1 MKTFKPIIF
10 KNQNVN
16 LQLNLCEEDKTIWLT
31 QQQIATLFS
40 KTRYSISN
48 ILRTKISD
56 DVKRSHNYVQKTH
69 IIQENSESN
78 FRRPPT
84 YYDLEIIKK
93 IGIILSSDKGELL
106 EAFVNS
112 YFDQNYFD
120 NSKIIIYNNGKVS
133 LDVRVS
139 PEEQTIWLNQGQIA
153 LLFETTQPNISMH
166 IKHILEEQE
175 LDNSVH
181 KDFLYTAPD
190 GKQYLVDFYNLKMIL
205 SLGFRINSPVAI
217 RFRNWASNILDRYLV
232 YGEVRDEERCQIC
245 ETRLLKVENEV
256 LKIKE
261 RQNAE
266 ITYFDGN
273 ELRGFIEVK
282 RFLECAKREIII
294 YDNYFDHSFDEVL
307 SKLNVKK
314 TIVTNPKNKKIDTN
328 ENYTVIKGNI
338 FHDRYIIVDSSCYD
352 FGQSPGQLGEK
363 YSTGHRISDE
373 IVIDFIKSIKDKI
386 LNEGGYNIG
395 LEK

>member
-1 MKTFKPIIF
+1 MENF
-10 KNQNVN
+10 
-16 LQLNLCEEDKTIWLT
+16 KTIVFKLEDRELELNIYEEEQTVWMT
-31 QQQIATLFS
+31 QQQISMLYDKS
-40 KTRYSISN
+40 IPSISRIIKSEIEDYEKKVPPYLQ
-48 ILRTKISD
+48 ILQ
-56 DVKRSHNYVQKTH
+56 KRSMENDQKYH
-69 IIQENSESN
+69 
-78 FRRPPT
+78 RPLN
-84 YYDLEIIKK
+84 YYDLETIRK
-93 IGIILSSDKGELL
+93 IGLYLRSDNGELL
-106 EAFVNS
+106 KAFVDN

-120 NSKIIIYNNGKVS
+120 NLKIIIYNNGKVS

-205 SLGFRINSPVAI
+205 SLGFRINSPVAT

-245 ETRLLKVENEV
+245 ETRLLKVENE
-256 LKIKE
+256 LFKIKE

-282 RFLECAKREIII
+282 RYLECAKREIII
-294 YDNYFDHSFDEVL
+294 FDNYFDHSFDEVL

-314 TIVTNPKNKKIDTN
+314 TIVTNPKNKKIETN
-328 ENYTVIKGNI
+328 ENYTVIKGNV

-386 LNEGGYNIG
+386 LNERGYNID

>member
-1 MKTFKPIIF
+1 MKNFKTIIF
-10 KNQNVN
+10 R
-16 LQLNLCEEDKTIWLT
+16 LEDRELELNICEEDQTVWMT
-31 QQQIATLFS
+31 QKEISSL
-40 KTRYSISN
+40 YDISN
-48 ILRTKISD
+48 SYVSKLIKIEQQNLSKKGGGNFPICQ
-56 DVKRSHNYVQKTH
+56 KRSLENDENYH
-69 IIQENSESN
+69 
-78 FRRPPT
+78 RPVT
-84 YYDLEIIKK
+84 YYGLEMISQL
-93 IGIILSSDKGELL
+93 GLRLRSEKGELL
-106 EAFVNS
+106 KAFI
-112 YFDQNYFD
+112 DNYFGQ
-120 NSKIIIYNNGKVS
+120 NHFEHLKIIIYNNGKVS

-153 LLFETTQPNISMH
+153 LLFESSQPNISYH
-166 IKHILEEQE
+166 INNILKEQE

-190 GKQYLVDFYNLKMIL
+190 GKEYLVDFYNLKMIL
-205 SLGFRINSPVAI
+205 AIGFRLNSPVAT

-245 ETRLLKVENEV
+245 ETRLLKVENE
-256 LKIKE
+256 LFKIKE

-282 RFLECAKREIII
+282 RYLECAKREIII

-328 ENYTVIKGNI
+328 ENYTVIKGNV

-373 IVIDFIKSIKDKI
+373 IVIDFIKSIKDEI
-386 LNEGGYNIG
+386 LKEGGYNID
-395 LEK
+395 LDK